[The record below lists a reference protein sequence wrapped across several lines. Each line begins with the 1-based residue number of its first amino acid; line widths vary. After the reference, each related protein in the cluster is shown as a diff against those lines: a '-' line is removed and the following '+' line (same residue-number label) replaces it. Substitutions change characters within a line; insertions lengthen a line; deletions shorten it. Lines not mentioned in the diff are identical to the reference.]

1 MGLSGG
7 MQQRIGQHSMVSQP
21 FIKQGMPLGGMD
33 GHSIHVVNGLDGMIY
48 SHPKNSL
55 KIITNPDNRMMQQQE
70 GGSLG
75 MQQAIVGVDMV
86 GGSNFIEQNLDT
98 QQHQNLAVTGQ
109 GNMFTYNKHFTGWLQ
124 PQNINTASN
133 DQCQAINQSSL
144 PSFNHLWSQFHQ
156 KQLGVVQHHQ
166 HINQY
171 QQPPQFQNP
180 IHQQQIQTQ
189 QFTASSFQA
198 LPGIQMI
205 KMQHQAPQQKPQQ
218 IAVPVSIQSVQHLPS
233 QFHCFSPSQVSL
245 MSSNC
250 GDKEPDRGN
259 VNAEKGIHTSL
270 YSAQPLQNSQSI
282 SSPCV
287 EHKSTTAV
295 TYTVSGP
302 PKVTVTLDS
311 LTHCETFPPNQFLGK
326 SDMSFNPDVASSNS
340 VSKGKTLKINSNLT
354 SAVLQE
360 NCSHQ
365 RQWQAVQNQRTQYIP
380 KPLFHT
386 SSTGSSLER
395 SSSESSNFSS
405 PPYTFTPPSS
415 TDSLF
420 SPVSSQFPKVND
432 YSSGRTMAITPSPS
446 AAQYLASSVTSSSQT
461 VRETL
466 PAGTLVATVPTP
478 ALSIA
483 STCTTTV
490 TTTVASSYHSV
501 ALTTTSVTSTT
512 PCSRESTSMA
522 SVHSG
527 VLLSSSSNVLS
538 EHCNRSC
545 SPAQKQFVSGS
556 GAANG
561 RKVKVP
567 YSWQRKLE
575 NGIIEYL
582 SPSGV
587 VLQSLDQICRYLL
600 SDTTCKCGL
609 ECPLQVDTFFSFDP
623 EVGNQPWNS
632 NTSFEDLGNLC
643 NHKREIIALA
653 AFHSSQAEAV
663 DKSAVHGVQ
672 LGKKR
677 QDRKSVSG
685 DESLIVSP
693 LKRLKTS
700 ITKAVNKQSMLL
712 GNASQPSH
720 VDSVIS
726 VDDKSSLVH
735 SDLLFANVSDRASV
749 SPSNSQGTHE
759 SGSSLGDFSGQPSPV
774 GHPKQIPAFPRQ
786 VLDPEVDVKL
796 KRSSPHS
803 CTRASPNLNK
813 QTFLM
818 HHQQSV
824 PGGKPHQ
831 GFSNSN
837 SGAGLFDQGGGG
849 RQTPLQNHVSG
860 RMMPTNKPMPYH
872 QGELQQQGQALNSS
886 TAYFQ
891 QNAMYHNSPQ
901 LTQNASE
908 GFPPAMW
915 QGSCPSRSGPIPHH
929 HSPRTFQ
936 PDIKFH
942 HSNYNNPQANTFP
955 KHSTPQQ
962 QQVVGLSWLD
972 PKKTKTKRP
981 KSKKDKQK
989 QSTSIV
995 DRSSPCGKS
1004 SSKPVKNAAI
1014 PSNAVSFFDNP
1025 TVFVEQQTA
1034 IINNSIASCQISCS
1048 SPTPYRSDS
1057 SNTKHITTFQSY
1069 KNLNMSNPHS
1079 EAGKSLGAIETS
1091 VGLDNLDIGIKTET
1105 DEQKSSTDLESN
1117 RSFSDTAENND
1128 SAYLSQTGSDQ
1139 ERSDTIS
1146 GSDSCVE
1153 TKSKCSD
1160 VYDFN
1165 MSEDRESKPTVAKQM
1180 DIVGS
1185 EPSESDGELAS
1196 PPRPSSALSKNL
1208 RTVKAAEK
1216 KTINKLKPRLKA
1228 TPNKRELTKLD
1239 VELLKKNWPGNLN
1252 GDLSQLLAS
1261 NNWNIPALQQ
1271 VLAQYNAG
1279 DPGQLNAAIQQAVS
1293 QAASAG
1299 VEFPASNLL
1308 SAAARAQLNTQYKDH
1323 VTVSLSSNV
1332 VNTPAMH
1339 TSKNDMFVSTSPCA
1353 TSHGELKTAV
1363 SNTLCGSVVNPLIPH
1378 LHQPHSCIQQ
1388 LPNNSN
1394 LIGNMMQLQQ
1404 LASGNF
1410 AMNMLLP
1417 ACGQGQTYNT
1427 SDSIHTGTYTA
1438 EHDLKSS
1445 GQGNMN
1451 PLMTQGILATVSQ
1464 SPEMGSQ
1471 LKLSV
1476 ASVIPSGLGPQ
1487 GTQDTMLLNSFGP
1500 RMIVNNPM
1508 PPVSVSVVTNVTKSL
1523 AQVVP
1528 TIGINHTVFS
1538 TQQVAQ
1544 QLINSQQ
1551 GTAQIINTAG
1561 PPPGTHVINSS
1572 PQGAQ
1577 LVSSA
1582 PQGTQFVSS
1591 SGQGAQLVNN
1601 TSQATQLMNALSVQ
1615 SLNNQLLIT
1624 NPIQQV
1630 SPSNSLSQLSPA
1642 MAAQLLAQGQQ
1653 QLQQMSPS
1661 FLQSQIQKQTQNSML
1676 GGQNMFASVSLPT
1689 LTVTSDHCDAIA
1701 NSIPQSSL
1709 ISSIQNGQ
1717 RPEDQMDKPDDMKGN
1732 SMGNP
1737 SMYASTSQPVF
1748 VIPQGNSNPVMQVIG
1763 TSQQIASAPGLSA
1776 EINNIS
1782 QIFNPITVQQM
1793 MNTVSLGGVHQ
1804 QHQQPF
1810 QILQLQQLLQQIQN
1824 QGQNLHGIS
1833 LPINQSSSPSQATL
1847 GPQTVVVPQQ
1857 SLQLNSVMDINTLH
1871 SSLSPVAQGY
1881 QNQLSPAAAQLQH
1894 ISSALTVHQVTPV
1907 NTGGAV
1913 GVIHNTGVQGL
1924 MQAHPKS
1931 LSSVVATVQQSQQI
1945 ATDQVNSINKTQT
1958 INPSGIMTQECSG
1971 PSASVQSSINNAS
1984 KMSSVS
1990 SAGTKLLQTG
2000 KPSKSKTAKSKK
2012 SETKKVVDPETEKNE
2027 EDIVATVQQILAQAV
2042 QQQKE
2047 LILAAKNQPPPAPKG
2062 KSKKSQLRSKSN
2074 LGSKEHDLGKLASIS
2089 DEPTFLKSEGF
2100 SIQDKLAFDITS
2112 KCSETVDLSH
2122 GHLAPVSN
2130 SSQSEVIQS
2139 ANLTNHLK
2147 AIHPSAQMHSSS
2159 HVLSTGV
2166 TTHSITN
2173 FVEQTLNETS
2183 NLVTSN
2189 VKKSAISLK
2198 DHLSSIISKDKDGSK
2213 NKASGVV
2220 VQRPARGKMVI
2231 ESRATHAQSLPVLNG
2246 EVSAA
2251 PKLVRKPVK

>member
-1 MGLSGG
+1 MNYDTQQYTFSHGLAPAPQLHIQQQQHHLQQHQLQQHQFQQQQQHIFQQQYNHAIPTSNVYQFQFAGGGNSIFQQKDAHQMGLSGG

-55 KIITNPDNRMMQQQE
+55 KIITNPDNRMMQQPE
-70 GGSLG
+70 GSLG

-86 GGSNFIEQNLDT
+86 GSSNFIEQNLDT

-124 PQNINTASN
+124 PQNINAASN
-133 DQCQAINQSSL
+133 DQCQAIGQSSL
-144 PSFNHLWSQFHQ
+144 PSFNHLWSGFHQ

-171 QQPPQFQNP
+171 QQPQQFQNP

-205 KMQHQAPQQKPQQ
+205 KMQHQGPQQKPQQ
-218 IAVPVSIQSVQHLPS
+218 ITVPVSIQSVHHLPS
-233 QFHCFSPSQVSL
+233 QFHCFSPSQVNL

-250 GDKEPDRGN
+250 GDKEPERGN

-270 YSAQPLQNSQSI
+270 YSAQPLQNCQSI

-295 TYTVSGP
+295 TYTISGP

-311 LTHCETFPPNQFLGK
+311 LTHCETFPPNRFLGK
-326 SDMSFNPDVASSNS
+326 SDMSFNPDIASSNC
-340 VSKGKTLKINSNLT
+340 VGKGKTVKISSNLT

-420 SPVSSQFPKVND
+420 SPVCSQFPKVND
-432 YSSGRTMAITPSPS
+432 FTSGRTMAITPSPS
-446 AAQYLASSVTSSSQT
+446 AAQYLASPVTSSSQIM
-461 VRETL
+461 RETVQ
-466 PAGTLVATVPTP
+466 AASLVATVPTP

-501 ALTTTSVTSTT
+501 ALTTTSITSTT

-556 GAANG
+556 GVANG

-632 NTSFEDLGNLC
+632 NTSCEDLGNLC

-653 AFHSSQAEAV
+653 AFNSSQAEAV
-663 DKSAVHGVQ
+663 EKSAVHGVQ

-677 QDRKSVSG
+677 QDRKSLSG

-720 VDSVIS
+720 VDSVLS
-726 VDDKSSLVH
+726 ADDKSSLVN
-735 SDLLFANVSDRASV
+735 SDLLFANVNDRASV

-774 GHPKQIPAFPRQ
+774 GHPKQMPAFPRQ
-786 VLDPEVDVKL
+786 LLDAEEDGKL
-796 KRSSPHS
+796 VGSSPHP
-803 CTRASPNLNK
+803 CARASPNLNK

-818 HHQQSV
+818 HHQQAV
-824 PGGKPHQ
+824 PGGKHQ
-831 GFSNSN
+831 SFSGGNS
-837 SGAGLFDQGGGG
+837 SGGLFDQGGG
-849 RQTPLQNHVSG
+849 RETPLQNHASG
-860 RMMPTNKPMPYH
+860 RVISTSKQYH
-872 QGELQQQGQALNSS
+872 HGDLQQQGQALKNSNI
-886 TAYFQ
+886 YFQ
-891 QNAMYHNSPQ
+891 QNQMYLNNPQ
-901 LTQNASE
+901 LAQHTSE

-915 QGSCPSRSGPIPHH
+915 KGSSPNRSGPIPHQ

-942 HSNYNNPQANTFP
+942 HSKYSNPQTNTFP

-962 QQVVGLSWLD
+962 QQVAGLSWLD

-989 QSTSIV
+989 QNTSIV
-995 DRSSPCGKS
+995 DRSSPCAKS
-1004 SSKPVKNAAI
+1004 PSKTVKNAAI
-1014 PSNAVSFFDNP
+1014 PSTAVSFFDNP

-1057 SNTKHITTFQSY
+1057 TNTKHITTFPSY
-1069 KNLNMSNPHS
+1069 KNLKVGNSHS
-1079 EAGKSLGAIETS
+1079 ESGKSLGVLDNS
-1091 VGLDNLDIGIKTET
+1091 VGLDNLEIGIKTET

-1146 GSDSCVE
+1146 GSDSVE

-1165 MSEDRESKPTVAKQM
+1165 MSEDRESKPSVMKQT
-1180 DIVGS
+1180 DIINS

-1196 PPRPSSALSKNL
+1196 PRPSSAQSKNM
-1208 RTVKAAEK
+1208 RPVKITEK
-1216 KTINKLKPRLKA
+1216 KTTNKIKPQLKA
-1228 TPNKRELTKLD
+1228 CSNKREIAKLD

-1279 DPGQLNAAIQQAVS
+1279 DPGQLNTAIQQAVS

-1308 SAAARAQLNTQYKDH
+1308 SAAARAQLNMQYKDH
-1323 VTVSLSSNV
+1323 VTVTLSSGV
-1332 VNTPAMH
+1332 VNTPALH
-1339 TSKNDMFVSTSPCA
+1339 TSKNDVLVSTSPCA
-1353 TSHGELKTAV
+1353 TSHTELKTSV
-1363 SNTLCGSVVNPLIPH
+1363 SNTLCGS
-1378 LHQPHSCIQQ
+1378 
-1388 LPNNSN
+1388 
-1394 LIGNMMQLQQ
+1394 
-1404 LASGNF
+1404 
-1410 AMNMLLP
+1410 
-1417 ACGQGQTYNT
+1417 
-1427 SDSIHTGTYTA
+1427 
-1438 EHDLKSS
+1438 
-1445 GQGNMN
+1445 
-1451 PLMTQGILATVSQ
+1451 
-1464 SPEMGSQ
+1464 
-1471 LKLSV
+1471 
-1476 ASVIPSGLGPQ
+1476 
-1487 GTQDTMLLNSFGP
+1487 
-1500 RMIVNNPM
+1500 
-1508 PPVSVSVVTNVTKSL
+1508 
-1523 AQVVP
+1523 
-1528 TIGINHTVFS
+1528 
-1538 TQQVAQ
+1538 
-1544 QLINSQQ
+1544 
-1551 GTAQIINTAG
+1551 
-1561 PPPGTHVINSS
+1561 
-1572 PQGAQ
+1572 
-1577 LVSSA
+1577 
-1582 PQGTQFVSS
+1582 
-1591 SGQGAQLVNN
+1591 
-1601 TSQATQLMNALSVQ
+1601 
-1615 SLNNQLLIT
+1615 
-1624 NPIQQV
+1624 
-1630 SPSNSLSQLSPA
+1630 
-1642 MAAQLLAQGQQ
+1642 
-1653 QLQQMSPS
+1653 
-1661 FLQSQIQKQTQNSML
+1661 
-1676 GGQNMFASVSLPT
+1676 
-1689 LTVTSDHCDAIA
+1689 
-1701 NSIPQSSL
+1701 
-1709 ISSIQNGQ
+1709 
-1717 RPEDQMDKPDDMKGN
+1717 
-1732 SMGNP
+1732 
-1737 SMYASTSQPVF
+1737 
-1748 VIPQGNSNPVMQVIG
+1748 
-1763 TSQQIASAPGLSA
+1763 
-1776 EINNIS
+1776 
-1782 QIFNPITVQQM
+1782 
-1793 MNTVSLGGVHQ
+1793 
-1804 QHQQPF
+1804 
-1810 QILQLQQLLQQIQN
+1810 
-1824 QGQNLHGIS
+1824 
-1833 LPINQSSSPSQATL
+1833 
-1847 GPQTVVVPQQ
+1847 
-1857 SLQLNSVMDINTLH
+1857 
-1871 SSLSPVAQGY
+1871 
-1881 QNQLSPAAAQLQH
+1881 
-1894 ISSALTVHQVTPV
+1894 
-1907 NTGGAV
+1907 
-1913 GVIHNTGVQGL
+1913 
-1924 MQAHPKS
+1924 
-1931 LSSVVATVQQSQQI
+1931 
-1945 ATDQVNSINKTQT
+1945 
-1958 INPSGIMTQECSG
+1958 
-1971 PSASVQSSINNAS
+1971 
-1984 KMSSVS
+1984 
-1990 SAGTKLLQTG
+1990 
-2000 KPSKSKTAKSKK
+2000 
-2012 SETKKVVDPETEKNE
+2012 
-2027 EDIVATVQQILAQAV
+2027 
-2042 QQQKE
+2042 
-2047 LILAAKNQPPPAPKG
+2047 
-2062 KSKKSQLRSKSN
+2062 
-2074 LGSKEHDLGKLASIS
+2074 
-2089 DEPTFLKSEGF
+2089 
-2100 SIQDKLAFDITS
+2100 
-2112 KCSETVDLSH
+2112 
-2122 GHLAPVSN
+2122 
-2130 SSQSEVIQS
+2130 
-2139 ANLTNHLK
+2139 
-2147 AIHPSAQMHSSS
+2147 
-2159 HVLSTGV
+2159 
-2166 TTHSITN
+2166 
-2173 FVEQTLNETS
+2173 
-2183 NLVTSN
+2183 
-2189 VKKSAISLK
+2189 
-2198 DHLSSIISKDKDGSK
+2198 
-2213 NKASGVV
+2213 
-2220 VQRPARGKMVI
+2220 
-2231 ESRATHAQSLPVLNG
+2231 
-2246 EVSAA
+2246 
-2251 PKLVRKPVK
+2251 